1 MPRIPL
7 ALPALAAALTLAACH
22 GESSDL
28 APQSAFVAELRMTP
42 YGVPHVRADNF
53 ASLGYG
59 VAQAYLKDNLCAL
72 ANQVVTVNGERSRY
86 FGPQASAI
94 VSFVP
99 MPNRESDFFYKSYLD
114 DAALAEAFT
123 KASPEVHELLR
134 GYIAGY
140 NEFLQKPGD
149 ARRSC
154 SGAAW
159 LRPIALRDFLRLL
172 GDKAVLAGGASFAR
186 AIAGAQPGVP
196 SSGSANGTT
205 SALANTPHGG
215 LVRHTAQRVRPQPL
229 DRDVVLAQLNPYV
242 TRGAASNA
250 YGVGATGT
258 GTGAGMLLGNPHWPW
273 FGNNQFFQVHMTVP
287 GQYDVFGV
295 MNGDFPLPLIGFNKD
310 VAWTHTVSPALR
322 QTLFELSLV
331 PGNPTQ
337 YLVDGQVRQMSARQI
352 KIEVKQPDGSLVVEQ
367 RTMYASH
374 LGPIVQTPS
383 LVPGGVNLVWNDR
396 TAYTLRDANVNS
408 MRLLDQWLAI
418 GRATRVAEV
427 EAALRQVG
435 ANPYVHTVAA
445 DRHGQALYADIG
457 AVPNV
462 PRAKLQAAAAG
473 GCVKG
478 ATAQAVL
485 ALVNLPILDAARSA
499 CDWDVEAAAV
509 RPGLMPTARL
519 PAVTRSDYV
528 ANSNQSAWFVHPQAR
543 IDDLEPVLGGAV
555 APLSL
560 RQRLAFTQMEERL
573 AAADGLSAQQG
584 FHNLDLMRR
593 VLFGNRLMAAELSV
607 AGKAPNAPATNLLST
622 CQPEAG
628 STSTLVTSPRTGQT
642 IDIAPA
648 CQLLQAWDGRANLDS
663 RGAVLFREFWRRL
676 RMPPGTPLW
685 LTPFDPA
692 DPVHTPRDLNV
703 QAGAARDTLR
713 ATLADTVADLQTKG
727 VDFQLPL
734 GQLQGVTRAG
744 QRIALHGGDEFEGIF
759 NKITMRENNTSVPLT
774 AAGYTEVFSGSSYI
788 QAVTWVNGV
797 VTAQGVLAYSQA
809 TEAASP
815 HFSDQTSQLYSKS
828 AFTAL
833 PFSAADIAAQQV
845 GATLILRSMAL
856 REPATAGAAP

>member
-1 MPRIPL
+1 MPRIPF
-7 ALPALAAALTLAACH
+7 AMSALAAALTLAACH
-22 GESSDL
+22 GESSDV
-28 APQSAFVAELRMTP
+28 APASAFQAELRMTH

-53 ASLGYG
+53 ASLGFG

-72 ANQVVTVNGERSRY
+72 ADQVVTVNGERSKF
-86 FGPQASAI
+86 FGPQANAI

-123 KASPEVHELLR
+123 QASPEVRELLR

-149 ARRSC
+149 TRHSC

-186 AIAGAQPGVP
+186 AIAAAQPSV
-196 SSGSANGTT
+196 SASGT
-205 SALANTPHGG
+205 AL
-215 LVRHTAQRVRPQPL
+215 RVRPASL

-250 YGVGATGT
+250 YGVGTAGT

-337 YLVDGQVRQMSARQI
+337 YLVDGQVRQMIAREI
-352 KIEVKQPDGSLVVEQ
+352 KIEVKQPDGSLVEER

-383 LVPGGVNLVWNDR
+383 LVPGGVNLVWDDR

-462 PRAKLQAAAAG
+462 PRAKLQAQASG

-499 CDWDVEAAAV
+499 CDWDVDAAAV

-560 RQRLAFTQMEERL
+560 RQRLAFTQMEGRL
-573 AAADGLSAQQG
+573 AAADGLSAQPG
-584 FHNLDLMRR
+584 FHSLELMRR
-593 VLFGNRLMAAELSV
+593 VLFGNRLMAAELSI
-607 AGKAPNAPATNLLST
+607 AGKASSPPATNLLST

-628 STSTLVTSPRTGQT
+628 STRTLVMSPRTGQT
-642 IDIAPA
+642 VDIAPA
-648 CQLLQAWDGRANLDS
+648 CQLLQDWDGRANLDS

-703 QAGAARDTLR
+703 QAGMARDTLR
-713 ATLADTVADLQTKG
+713 ATLADTVADLQAKG
-727 VDFQLPL
+727 LDFRLPL

-774 AAGYTEVFSGSSYI
+774 GAGYTDVFSGSSYI

-809 TEAASP
+809 TEASSP
-815 HFSDQTSQLYSKS
+815 HFSDQTAQLYAKS

>member
-1 MPRIPL
+1 MPRIPF
-7 ALPALAAALTLAACH
+7 AMSALAAALTLAACH
-22 GESSDL
+22 GESSDV
-28 APQSAFVAELRMTP
+28 APASAFQAELRMTH

-53 ASLGYG
+53 ASLGFG

-72 ANQVVTVNGERSRY
+72 ADQVVTVNGERSKF
-86 FGPQASAI
+86 FGPQANAI

-123 KASPEVHELLR
+123 QASPEVRELLR

-149 ARRSC
+149 TRHSC

-186 AIAGAQPGVP
+186 AIAAAQPSV
-196 SSGSANGTT
+196 SVSGT
-205 SALANTPHGG
+205 AL
-215 LVRHTAQRVRPQPL
+215 RVRPASL

-250 YGVGATGT
+250 YGVGAAGT

-337 YLVDGQVRQMSARQI
+337 YLVDGQVRQMSAREI
-352 KIEVKQPDGSLVVEQ
+352 KIEVKQPDGSLVEER

-383 LVPGGVNLVWNDR
+383 LVPGGVNLVWDDR

-462 PRAKLQAAAAG
+462 PRAKLQAQAAG

-499 CDWDVEAAAV
+499 CDWDVDAAAV

-573 AAADGLSAQQG
+573 AAADGLSAQPG
-584 FHNLDLMRR
+584 FHSLELMRR
-593 VLFGNRLMAAELSV
+593 VLFGNRLMAAELSI
-607 AGKAPNAPATNLLST
+607 AGKASSPPATNLLST

-628 STSTLVTSPRTGQT
+628 STRTLVMSPRTGQT
-642 IDIAPA
+642 VDIAPA
-648 CQLLQAWDGRANLDS
+648 CQLLQDWDGRANLDS

-703 QAGAARDTLR
+703 QAGMARDTLR
-713 ATLADTVADLQTKG
+713 ATLADTVADLQAKG
-727 VDFQLPL
+727 LDFRLPL

-774 AAGYTEVFSGSSYI
+774 GAGYTDVFSGSSYI

-809 TEAASP
+809 TEASSP
-815 HFSDQTSQLYSKS
+815 HFSDQTAQLYAKS
-828 AFTAL
+828 AFTML

-845 GATLILRSMAL
+845 GTTLILRSRTL
-856 REPATAGAAP
+856 RDPAAAVAAP